1 MEERI
6 NFYMQRKNRLYIK
19 ILDDF
24 RKLNIYDEN
33 EMILIV
39 GVSPST
45 WKNLKTRN
53 YVSAKTLLKISKVTN
68 VGMLDYYDLMIESD
82 LNEE

>member
-1 MEERI
+1 
-6 NFYMQRKNRLYIK
+6 MQKKNRLYIK

-33 EMILIV
+33 EIIKKV
-39 GVSPST
+39 EVSQST

-68 VGMLDYYDLMIESD
+68 VSMLDYYDLMIESD

>member
-1 MEERI
+1 
-6 NFYMQRKNRLYIK
+6 MQKKNRLYIK

-33 EMILIV
+33 EMILTV
-39 GVSPST
+39 GISPST

>member
-1 MEERI
+1 
-6 NFYMQRKNRLYIK
+6 MQKKNRLYIK

-33 EMILIV
+33 EIIRTIE
-39 GVSPST
+39 VSQST

>member
-1 MEERI
+1 MEERVG
-6 NFYMQRKNRLYIK
+6 FYMQKKNRLYIK

-33 EMILIV
+33 EMILTV
-39 GVSPST
+39 GISPST

-68 VGMLDYYDLMIESD
+68 VGMLDYYDLIIESD

>member
-1 MEERI
+1 
-6 NFYMQRKNRLYIK
+6 MQRKNRLYIK

-33 EMILIV
+33 EIIRTIE
-39 GVSPST
+39 VSQST

>member
-1 MEERI
+1 
-6 NFYMQRKNRLYIK
+6 MQKKNRLYIK

-24 RKLNIYDEN
+24 RKLDIYDEN
-33 EMILIV
+33 EIIRTIE
-39 GVSPST
+39 VSQST

>member
-1 MEERI
+1 
-6 NFYMQRKNRLYIK
+6 MQKKNRLYIK

-33 EMILIV
+33 EIIRTIE
-39 GVSPST
+39 VSQST

-68 VGMLDYYDLMIESD
+68 VDMLDYYDLMIESD

>member
-1 MEERI
+1 
-6 NFYMQRKNRLYIK
+6 MQKKNRLYIK

-33 EMILIV
+33 EIIKKV
-39 GVSPST
+39 EVSQST

>member
-1 MEERI
+1 
-6 NFYMQRKNRLYIK
+6 MQKKNRLYIK

-33 EMILIV
+33 EIIRIIE
-39 GVSPST
+39 VSQST

>member
-1 MEERI
+1 
-6 NFYMQRKNRLYIK
+6 MQKKNRLYIK

-33 EMILIV
+33 EMILTV